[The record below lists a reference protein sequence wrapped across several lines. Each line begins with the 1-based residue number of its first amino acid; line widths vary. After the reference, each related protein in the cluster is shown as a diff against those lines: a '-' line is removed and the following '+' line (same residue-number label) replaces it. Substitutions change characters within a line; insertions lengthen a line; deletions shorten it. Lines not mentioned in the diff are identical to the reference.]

1 MKNSEI
7 IPKIQ
12 RFKVRLDDW
21 LLAKK
26 LLPDQDKYQK
36 FIVLTRARTGSN
48 FLMSLLQSHPGIRAF
63 EEIFP
68 KKETKLHWGYANYP
82 RSPEVIKLRKEQP
95 IQFINE
101 IA

>member
-1 MKNSEI
+1 
-7 IPKIQ
+7 
-12 RFKVRLDDW
+12 
-21 LLAKK
+21 
-26 LLPDQDKYQK
+26 
-36 FIVLTRARTGSN
+36 
-48 FLMSLLQSHPGIRAF
+48 MSLLQSHPGIRAF